1 MTETNDKIK
10 LNGEEARKAL
20 NYMELIVSSL
30 MLKNGLMLS
39 RDGRRIAFKGMQMSL
54 KTQKII
60 IKVDKYKKDFIYL
73 FEIIHK
79 NLIFIRAI

>member
-1 MTETNDKIK
+1 MTKTNDKIK
-10 LNGEEARKAL
+10 LNGEEAKKAL

-30 MLKNGLMLS
+30 MLRNGLMLS
-39 RDGRRIAFKGMQMSL
+39 RDGRRIVFKGMQMSL

>member
-30 MLKNGLMLS
+30 MLKKWINAIQ
-39 RDGRRIAFKGMQMSL
+39 RW
-54 KTQKII
+54 
-60 IKVDKYKKDFIYL
+60 KKNSF
-73 FEIIHK
+73 
-79 NLIFIRAI
+79 

>member
-39 RDGRRIAFKGMQMSL
+39 RDGRRIVFKGMQMSL

>member
-30 MLKNGLMLS
+30 MLRNGLMLS
-39 RDGRRIAFKGMQMSL
+39 RDGKRIVFKGMQMSL

>member
-1 MTETNDKIK
+1 
-10 LNGEEARKAL
+10 
-20 NYMELIVSSL
+20 
-30 MLKNGLMLS
+30 MLS

>member
-1 MTETNDKIK
+1 MTKTNDKIK
-10 LNGEEARKAL
+10 LNGEEAKKAL

-30 MLKNGLMLS
+30 MLRNGLMLS
-39 RDGRRIAFKGMQMSL
+39 RDGRRIVFKGMQMSL

-79 NLIFIRAI
+79 N

>member
-30 MLKNGLMLS
+30 MLRNGLMLS
-39 RDGRRIAFKGMQMSL
+39 RDGRRIVFKGMQMSL

>member
-39 RDGRRIAFKGMQMSL
+39 RDGRRIVFKGIQMSL

>member
-10 LNGEEARKAL
+10 LNGEEAGKAL

>member
-39 RDGRRIAFKGMQMSL
+39 RDGRRIVFKGMQMSL

-60 IKVDKYKKDFIYL
+60 IKVDKYKKNFIYL

>member
-20 NYMELIVSSL
+20 NYIELIVSSL

-39 RDGRRIAFKGMQMSL
+39 RDGRRIVFKGMQMSL

>member
-10 LNGEEARKAL
+10 LSGEEAKKAL

-30 MLKNGLMLS
+30 MLRNGLMLS
-39 RDGRRIAFKGMQMSL
+39 RDGRRIVFKGMQMSL

>member
-10 LNGEEARKAL
+10 LSGEEAKKAL

-30 MLKNGLMLS
+30 MLRNGLMLS
-39 RDGRRIAFKGMQMSL
+39 RDGRRIVLKGMQMSL
-54 KTQKII
+54 KIQKII

>member
-1 MTETNDKIK
+1 MTQTNDKIK

-30 MLKNGLMLS
+30 MLRNGLMLS
-39 RDGRRIAFKGMQMSL
+39 RDGRRIVFKGMQMSL

-60 IKVDKYKKDFIYL
+60 IKVDKYKKNFIYL

>member
-60 IKVDKYKKDFIYL
+60 IKVDKYKKD
-73 FEIIHK
+73 
-79 NLIFIRAI
+79 

>member
-60 IKVDKYKKDFIYL
+60 IKVDKYKKNFIYL